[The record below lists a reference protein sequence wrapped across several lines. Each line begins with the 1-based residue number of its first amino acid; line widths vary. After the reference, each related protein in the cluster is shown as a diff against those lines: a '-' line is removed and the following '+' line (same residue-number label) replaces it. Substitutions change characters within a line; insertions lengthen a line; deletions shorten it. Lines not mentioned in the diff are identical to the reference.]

1 LNTTLAVS
9 YRKERIVFIRY
20 KKPQH
25 VFDLPSKCT
34 DKMKNCFSCKSTF
47 EKEGCKDINDH
58 SSCVKNYYRYKAA
71 VKLKP
76 EKKKM
81 C

>member
-1 LNTTLAVS
+1 
-9 YRKERIVFIRY
+9 
-20 KKPQH
+20 
-25 VFDLPSKCT
+25 
-34 DKMKNCFSCKSTF
+34 MKNCFSCKSTF

-76 EKKKM
+76 EKKNVLSLKKIQIYDLCNM
-81 C
+81 GAVLYQLRNQANWALTF